1 MSAEVK
7 KEIELEIAHVLF
19 LDIVGYSK
27 LSVNEQH
34 ARVDE
39 LNGIVRLSE
48 QYQKAEA
55 ANRIL
60 KIPTGDG
67 MALVFYRSPEEPA
80 QCAFEISRALK
91 DNQRLQVRMGI
102 HSGPISGVVDV
113 NERTNVAG
121 AGINLAQRVMDCG
134 DAGHIL
140 LSRHVAEDLA
150 EYERWRPFLH
160 DIGTFEVKHGV
171 RVSVTNLYSDEVG
184 NPNLPSKL
192 QAVKKHHA
200 RVRWAAVAI
209 GLLVI
214 GAVVAAFMIVSRRP
228 TTSLTAIP
236 EKSIAV
242 LPFVDM
248 SAGKDQDYFSD
259 GISEELLNLLAKIP
273 QLQVTARTSSFS
285 FKGKEVAIPEIARTL
300 HVANVLEGSV
310 RKAGNSVRIT
320 AQLIKAGTD
329 THLWSQTYDRKL
341 DDIFAIQDE
350 IAADVVKQ
358 LKVTLLGAAP
368 KARTTD
374 PEAYAMYLQAV
385 QLGRQFTA
393 EAFQQSDGL
402 YRKVLAIDPRYA
414 PAWCGLARNF
424 GSETGQGLLPGK
436 EGFAQAREA
445 AVKAVAID
453 PDYAPAHAQLGWIA
467 LYGDNDLAGA
477 ALYLKRALAIDPAD
491 LSVLTTSATLLQS
504 LGRLDEVLALEEA
517 AVRRDPVNVT
527 TLFNLGYH
535 QRMAGRLDAAIASFR
550 TVLSL
555 SPSNG
560 GAHCQLGVAVLLKG
574 DAKGALA
581 EIEQE
586 TSEIYKMIGLP
597 MAYYALGRKAD
608 SDAAL
613 AALIAKYEK
622 DGPSNIASVYA
633 FRGEADKA
641 FEWLD
646 KAVDY
651 GDGGLGEIVTDNLF
665 DKIHADPRWLAFL
678 RKINKAPEQLAKVEF
693 KVTLP
698 Q

>member
-1 MSAEVK
+1 MAAEVK

-19 LDIVGYSK
+19 LDIIGYSK

-34 ARVDE
+34 ARVEE
-39 LNGIVRLSE
+39 LNEIVRLSDHFR
-48 QYQKAEA
+48 KAEA
-55 ANRIL
+55 AGRLL

-67 MALVFYRSPEEPA
+67 MALVFYKSPEEPA
-80 QCAFEISRALK
+80 QCAVEISRALK
-91 DNQRLQVRMGI
+91 EHPRLQIRMGI
-102 HSGPISGVVDV
+102 HSGPVSGVVDV
-113 NERTNVAG
+113 AERTNVAG
-121 AGINLAQRVMDCG
+121 AGINIARRVMDCG
-134 DAGHIL
+134 DARHIL
-140 LSRHVAEDLA
+140 LSKHVAEDL
-150 EYERWRPFLH
+150 EHYQRWRPFLH
-160 DIGTFEVKHGV
+160 DIGTFEVKHGA
-171 RVSVTNLYSDEVG
+171 RVSVTNLYFDEVG
-184 NPNLPSKL
+184 NPNLPGKL
-192 QAVKKHHA
+192 RAVKKHHA
-200 RVRWAAVAI
+200 HVRWAAVAI
-209 GLLVI
+209 GLLVL
-214 GAVVAAFMIVSRRP
+214 GAILAAFLIVSRRP
-228 TTSLTAIP
+228 APSLTAIP

-248 SAGKDQDYFSD
+248 SAGKDQEYFSD

-273 QLQVTARTSSFS
+273 LLQVTARTSSFA
-285 FKGKEVAIPEIARTL
+285 FKGKGTGIPEIARTL
-300 HVANVLEGSV
+300 HVAHVLEGSV

-358 LKVTLLGAAP
+358 LKITLLGAAP

-374 PEAYAMYLQAV
+374 PEAYSLYLQAV

-393 EAFQQSDGL
+393 EAFQQSDAL
-402 YRKVLAIDPRYA
+402 YRKALAIDPRYA
-414 PAWCGLARNF
+414 PAWYGLARNF
-424 GSETGQGLLPGK
+424 GNETGQGLLPGK
-436 EGFAQAREA
+436 EGFPQTREA

-453 PDYAPAHAQLGWIA
+453 PQYAPAHAQLGWIA

-477 ALYLKRALAIDPAD
+477 ALYLKRALAIDPAA
-491 LSVLTTSATLLQS
+491 LSALTTSATLLQS
-504 LGRLDEVLALEEA
+504 LSRLDEALMLEEA

-527 TLFNLGYH
+527 TLFNLSYH
-535 QRMAGRLDAAIASFR
+535 QRIAGRLDAAIASFR

-560 GAHCQLGVAVLLKG
+560 GAHCQLGVALLLNG
-574 DAKGALA
+574 AAKGALA

-586 TSEIYKMIGLP
+586 TREIYKMIGLA
-597 MAYYALGRKAD
+597 MVYYALGRKAD
-608 SDAAL
+608 SDAGL

-633 FRGEADKA
+633 FRGEADQA

-646 KAVDY
+646 KAVEY

-665 DKIHADPRWLAFL
+665 DKIHSDPRWLPFL
-678 RKINKAPEQLAKVEF
+678 RKIGKAPDQLAKIEF
-693 KVTLP
+693 KVP
-698 Q
+698 PIQ

>member
-1 MSAEVK
+1 MAAE
-7 KEIELEIAHVLF
+7 EQTRLQIGHVLF
-19 LDIVGYSK
+19 IDIVGYSK
-27 LSVNEQH
+27 LRVNEQSGLL
-34 ARVDE
+34 RE
-39 LNGIVRLSE
+39 LTEVVSGTRE
-48 QYQKAEA
+48 FREAEA
-55 ANRIL
+55 EGKLIRL
-60 KIPTGDG
+60 PTGDG
-67 MALVFYRSPEEPA
+67 MALVFRTDPEAPA
-80 QCAFEISRALK
+80 QCALEIARALK
-91 DNQRLQVRMGI
+91 EHPRIALRMGI
-102 HSGPISGVVDV
+102 HSGPISEVADV
-113 NERTNVAG
+113 NQRQNIAG

-140 LSRHVAEDLA
+140 VSKRVAEDL
-150 EYERWRPFLH
+150 EQHDRWRPFLH
-160 DIGTFEVKHGV
+160 ELGTCEVKHGV
-171 RVSVTNLYSDEVG
+171 RIHISNLYSDEVG

-200 RVRWAAVAI
+200 HVRWAAVAI
-209 GLLVI
+209 GLLVL

-236 EKSIAV
+236 ENSIAV

-248 SAGKDQDYFSD
+248 SAGKDQEYFSD

-273 QLQVTARTSSFS
+273 QLQVTARTSSFA
-285 FKGKEVAIPEIARTL
+285 FKGKEIGVPEIARTL

-329 THLWSQTYDRKL
+329 AHLWSQTYDRKL

-358 LKVTLLGAAP
+358 LKVTLLSAAP

-374 PEAYAMYLQAV
+374 PEAYALYLQAV
-385 QLGRQFTA
+385 QLGGPFTA
-393 EAFQQSDGL
+393 EAFQQSDAL

-414 PAWCGLARNF
+414 PAWAGLSRNF
-424 GSETGQGLLPGK
+424 GNETSQGLLPNK

-445 AVKAVAID
+445 AVKALAID
-453 PDYAPAHAQLGWIA
+453 PDYAPAHAGLGWIA
-467 LYGDNDLAGA
+467 MYGDNDLAGA
-477 ALYLKRALAIDPAD
+477 ALHLERALALDPAD
-491 LSVLTTSATLLQS
+491 LRVLTTSATLLQS
-504 LGRLDEVLALEEA
+504 LGRLDEALALEEA

-527 TLFNLGYH
+527 TLFNLAYH

-560 GAHCQLGVAVLLKG
+560 GAHCQLGVALLLKG

-597 MAYYALGRKAD
+597 MAYHALGRKAD

-613 AALIAKYEK
+613 AALIAKYQK
-622 DGPSNIASVYA
+622 DGPSNIAGVYA
-633 FRGEADKA
+633 YRGEADKA
-641 FEWLD
+641 FAWLD
-646 KAVDY
+646 KAVEY

-678 RKINKAPEQLAKVEF
+678 RKIGKAPEQLAKIEF

>member
-1 MSAEVK
+1 MAAEVK

-19 LDIVGYSK
+19 IDIVGYSK

-34 ARVDE
+34 AQVEE
-39 LNGIVRLSE
+39 LNKIVRLSE
-48 QYQKAEA
+48 QFRKAEA
-55 ANRIL
+55 ASRLL

-67 MALVFYRSPEEPA
+67 MALVFYKSPEEPA
-80 QCAFEISRALK
+80 QCAVEISRALK
-91 DNQRLQVRMGI
+91 DNARLQVRMGI
-102 HSGPISGVVDV
+102 HSGPVSGVVDV

-121 AGINLAQRVMDCG
+121 AGINTARRVMDCG

-140 LSRHVAEDLA
+140 LSKHVAEDLE
-150 EYERWRPFLH
+150 EYEQWRPLLH
-160 DIGTFEVKHGV
+160 DLGTFEVKHGV

-184 NPNLPSKL
+184 NPQLPKKL
-192 QAVKKHHA
+192 EAVKKHHA
-200 RVRWAAVAI
+200 HVRWAAVAI

-214 GAVVAAFMIVSRRP
+214 GAIVAAFMIVSRRP

-248 SAGKDQDYFSD
+248 SAGKDQEYFSD

-273 QLQVTARTSSFS
+273 QLQVTARTSSFA
-285 FKGKEVAIPEIARTL
+285 FKGKETGIPEIARTL
-300 HVANVLEGSV
+300 HVAHVLEGSV

-374 PEAYAMYLQAV
+374 PEAYALYLQAV
-385 QLGRQFTA
+385 QLGRPFTA
-393 EAFQQSDGL
+393 EAFQQSDAL

-414 PAWCGLARNF
+414 PAWSGLARNF
-424 GSETGQGLLPGK
+424 SQETGQGLLPGK

-445 AVKAVAID
+445 AVKALAID

-467 LYGDNDLAGA
+467 MYGDNDLADA
-477 ALYLKRALAIDPAD
+477 ALHLERALALYPAD

-504 LGRLDEVLALEEA
+504 LGRLDEALALEEA

-527 TLFNLGYH
+527 ALFNLGYH

-560 GAHCQLGVAVLLKG
+560 GAHCQLGIALLLKG

-597 MAYYALGRKAD
+597 MAYHALGRKAD

-622 DGPSNIASVYA
+622 DASSNIASVYA
-633 FRGEADKA
+633 YRGEADQA

-646 KAVDY
+646 KAVEY

-665 DKIHADPRWLAFL
+665 DKIHGDPRWLPFL
-678 RKINKAPEQLAKVEF
+678 RKIGKAPEQLAKIEF
-693 KVTLP
+693 KVTP
-698 Q
+698 PH

>member
-1 MSAEVK
+1 MSTEVK

-48 QYQKAEA
+48 QFQKAEA
-55 ANRIL
+55 ANRVL

-67 MALVFYRSPEEPA
+67 MALVFYKSPEEPA
-80 QCAFEISRALK
+80 QCAIEISRTLK
-91 DNQRLQVRMGI
+91 EHPRVQIRMGI
-102 HSGPISGVVDV
+102 HSGPVSGVVDV

-121 AGINLAQRVMDCG
+121 AGINMAKRVMDCG

-150 EYERWRPFLH
+150 EYERWRPYLH
-160 DIGTFEVKHGV
+160 EIGTFEVKHGV

-192 QAVKKHHA
+192 QAVKKRHA
-200 RVRWAAVAI
+200 HMRWAAVAI
-209 GLLVI
+209 GLLVL
-214 GAVVAAFMIVSRRP
+214 GAIVAAFMIVSRRP

-248 SAGKDQDYFSD
+248 SAGKDQEYFSD

-285 FKGKEVAIPEIARTL
+285 FKGKEVAIAEIARTL

-310 RKAGNSVRIT
+310 RKAGSSVRIT
-320 AQLIKAGTD
+320 AQLIRAGTD

-341 DDIFAIQDE
+341 DDIFAIQEE

-374 PEAYAMYLQAV
+374 PEAYALYLQAV
-385 QLGRQFTA
+385 QLGRQCTA
-393 EAFQQSDGL
+393 EPFQQSDAL

-414 PAWCGLARNF
+414 PAWYGLARNF
-424 GSETGQGLLPGK
+424 GNETGQGLLPGK

-445 AVKAVAID
+445 AVRALAID

-467 LYGDNDLAGA
+467 MYGDSDLVGA
-477 ALYLKRALAIDPAD
+477 AQHLERALALDPAD
-491 LSVLTTSATLLQS
+491 LRVLTTSVTLLQS
-504 LGRLDEVLALEEA
+504 LGRLDEALALEEA
-517 AVRRDPVNVT
+517 AIRRDPVNVT

-535 QRMAGRLDAAIASFR
+535 QRMAGRLDAAISSFR
-550 TVLSL
+550 TVLSM

-560 GAHCQLGVAVLLKG
+560 GAHCQLGIALLLKG
-574 DAKGALA
+574 DAKGAL
-581 EIEQE
+581 E

-597 MAYYALGRKAD
+597 MVYHALGRKAD

-633 FRGEADKA
+633 YRGEADQA

-646 KAVDY
+646 KAVEY

-665 DKIHADPRWLAFL
+665 DKIHADPRWPAFL
-678 RKINKAPEQLAKVEF
+678 RKIGKAPEQLAKIEF